1 MCGISGIW
9 RNSNSSFDFKS
20 IERMKLKI
28 SHRGPDGNGTWRSK
42 GQKVILGHNRLS
54 IIDLSEN
61 GAQPMTRGD
70 YTISFNG
77 EIYNY
82 LEIKKELE
90 NKNTLF
96 STDSDTEVLLAA
108 YQRWGADMLQK
119 LDGMFA
125 FAIYDEVKDELFC
138 ARDRFGEKPFYY
150 GFYNGDFYFASE
162 IKALWEIGIDT
173 SINENLLFNYLHF
186 DLVENPHNQK
196 QTFYKEIN
204 KLRPS
209 HSFIYKGGNQIKQSR
224 YWNISISDSVDIS
237 FSDASYR
244 FKELLNTSVERRLRS
259 DVKVGSSLSGGLDSS
274 SIVALVSK
282 LSNENAT
289 FSARFKN
296 FSKDEGEF
304 IEIIQNK
311 FNTKHFNVNVQE
323 MDLIKELDRLIYHQE
338 EPFQT
343 GSIYA
348 QYCVYQEAKKRGGT
362 VMLDG
367 QGADE
372 FLGGY
377 SKDFQFYFREL
388 INNKS
393 ERLRINTLL
402 NKNHNINTT
411 LSYKDK
417 LLLRSPKTHKFVSSV
432 EKKISNK
439 RPRGI
444 HPDFYAE
451 FKNKNSPFEHFTDL
465 KSALRHEMNNQGL
478 EKLLRFADK
487 NSMAHSVEVRL
498 PFLYH
503 ELVEFVFSLPSSYLL
518 HNGWSKSI
526 LRASMSDILPSEI
539 TYRKDKIGFQA
550 PQDSWMQKKF
560 FKEILKE
567 AEQSLIQNKFITS
580 DYTAKWKI
588 LVAYKTLFERTH
600 RITI

>member
-9 RNSNSSFDFKS
+9 RNSDSSFDLQS
-20 IERMKLKI
+20 IERMKLKM
-28 SHRGPDGNGTWRSK
+28 SHRGPDGNGTWYSK
-42 GQKVILGHNRLS
+42 RQKVILGHNRLS

-61 GAQPMTRGD
+61 AAQPMTRGD
-70 YTISFNG
+70 YTTSFNG

-90 NKNTLF
+90 IKNVVF

-108 YQRWGADMLQK
+108 YQTWGTDMLQK

-125 FAIYDEVKDELFC
+125 FAIYDEIKDELFC

-162 IKALWEIGIDT
+162 IKALLEIGIDK

-186 DLVENPHNQK
+186 DLVENPHDQK

-204 KLRPS
+204 KLKPS
-209 HSFIYKGGNQIKQSR
+209 HSFIYKGGKQIKQSR
-224 YWNISISDSVDIS
+224 YWDIVISDSVDMS
-237 FSDASYR
+237 FSEASDR
-244 FKELLNTSVERRLRS
+244 FKELLNTSIERRLRS

-296 FSKDEGEF
+296 FSKDEGQF
-304 IEIIQNK
+304 IEIIQNRFK
-311 FNTKHFNVNVQE
+311 TKHFNVNVQA
-323 MDLIKELDRLIYHQE
+323 MDLIKELERLIYHQE

-348 QYCVYQEAKKRGGT
+348 QYCVYQEAKKQGVT

-372 FLGGY
+372 FLCGY
-377 SKDFQFYFREL
+377 TKDFQFYIREL
-388 INNKS
+388 INNKP
-393 ERLRINTLL
+393 ERLRINNLI
-402 NKNHNINTT
+402 NMNHSTNTT
-411 LSYKDK
+411 LNFKDS
-417 LLLRSPKTHKFVSSV
+417 LLLRSPQTHKFVSSV
-432 EKKISNK
+432 AKKISNK
-439 RPRGI
+439 RPKGI

-451 FKNKNSPFEHFTDL
+451 FKNKNTPFKQFTDL
-465 KSALRHEMNNQGL
+465 KSALKHEMNNQGL

-518 HNGWSKSI
+518 YHGWSKSI
-526 LRASMSDILPSEI
+526 LRTSMSDILPSEI
-539 TYRKDKIGFQA
+539 TYRRDKIGFQA
-550 PQDSWMQKKF
+550 PQDSWMQNKF
-560 FKEILKE
+560 FKEILKD
-567 AEQSLIQNKFITS
+567 AEQSLIENKFITS
-580 DYTAKWKI
+580 DYTSKWKI
-588 LVAYKTLFERTH
+588 LVAYKSLFEKQ
-600 RITI
+600 

>member
-9 RNSNSSFDFKS
+9 RNSNSPFDFQS
-20 IERMKLKI
+20 IERMKLKM
-28 SHRGPDGNGTWRSK
+28 SHRGPDGNGTWCSK
-42 GQKVILGHNRLS
+42 EKKVILGHNRLS

-61 GAQPMTRGD
+61 GAQPMTRGV

-82 LEIKKELE
+82 LEIKKELK
-90 NKNTLF
+90 NKNLLF

-108 YQRWGADMLQK
+108 YQTWGTDMLQK

-125 FAIYDEVKDELFC
+125 FAIYDEIKDELFC

-186 DLVENPHNQK
+186 DLVENPHDQK

-204 KLRPS
+204 KLKPS
-209 HSFIYKGGNQIKQSR
+209 HSFIYKGGKQIKQSR
-224 YWNISISDSVDIS
+224 YWDITISESVDIS
-237 FSDASYR
+237 FSEASDR
-244 FKELLNTSVERRLRS
+244 FKELLNTSIERRLRS

-296 FSKDEGEF
+296 FSKDEGQF
-304 IEIIQNK
+304 IEIIQNRFK
-311 FNTKHFNVNVQE
+311 TKHFNVNVQE

-348 QYCVYQEAKKRGGT
+348 QYCVYQEAKKQGVT

-372 FLGGY
+372 FLCGY
-377 SKDFQFYFREL
+377 TKDFQFYIREL
-388 INNKS
+388 INNKP
-393 ERLRINTLL
+393 ERLRINNLINT
-402 NKNHNINTT
+402 NHSNNTT
-411 LSYKDK
+411 LNFKDS

-432 EKKISNK
+432 AKKISNK
-439 RPRGI
+439 RPKGI
-444 HPDFYAE
+444 HPDFYTE
-451 FKNKNSPFEHFTDL
+451 FKNKNTPFKHFTDL
-465 KSALRHEMNNQGL
+465 KSALKHEMNNQGL

-503 ELVEFVFSLPSSYLL
+503 ELVEFVFTLPSSYLL
-518 HNGWSKSI
+518 QNGWSKSI
-526 LRASMSDILPSEI
+526 LRTSMSDILPSEI

-550 PQDSWMQKKF
+550 PQDSWMQNNF
-560 FKEILKE
+560 FKEIFKD

-580 DYTAKWKI
+580 DYTSKWKVM
-588 LVAYKTLFERTH
+588 VAYKTLFDK
-600 RITI
+600 

>member
-9 RNSNSSFDFKS
+9 RNSDSSFDLQS
-20 IERMKLKI
+20 IERMKLKM
-28 SHRGPDGNGTWRSK
+28 SHRGPDGNGTWYSK
-42 GQKVILGHNRLS
+42 RQKVILGHNRLS

-61 GAQPMTRGD
+61 AAQPMTRGD
-70 YTISFNG
+70 YTTSFNG

-90 NKNTLF
+90 IKNVVF

-108 YQRWGADMLQK
+108 YQTWGTDMLQK

-125 FAIYDEVKDELFC
+125 FAIYDEIKDELFC

-162 IKALWEIGIDT
+162 IKALLEIGIDK

-186 DLVENPHNQK
+186 DLVENPHDQK

-204 KLRPS
+204 KLKPS
-209 HSFIYKGGNQIKQSR
+209 HSFIYKGGKQIKQSR
-224 YWNISISDSVDIS
+224 YWDIVISDSVDMS
-237 FSDASYR
+237 FSEASDR
-244 FKELLNTSVERRLRS
+244 FKELLNTSIERRLRS

-296 FSKDEGEF
+296 FSKDEGQF
-304 IEIIQNK
+304 IEIIQNRFK
-311 FNTKHFNVNVQE
+311 TKHFNVNVQA
-323 MDLIKELDRLIYHQE
+323 MDLIKELERLIYHQE

-348 QYCVYQEAKKRGGT
+348 QYCVYQEAKKQGVT

-372 FLGGY
+372 FLCGY
-377 SKDFQFYFREL
+377 TKDFQFYIREL
-388 INNKS
+388 INNKP
-393 ERLRINTLL
+393 ERLRINNLI
-402 NKNHNINTT
+402 NMNHSTNTT
-411 LSYKDK
+411 LNFKDS
-417 LLLRSPKTHKFVSSV
+417 LLLRSPQTHKFVSSV
-432 EKKISNK
+432 AKKISNK
-439 RPRGI
+439 RPKGI

-451 FKNKNSPFEHFTDL
+451 FKNKNTPFKQFTDL
-465 KSALRHEMNNQGL
+465 KSALKHEMNNQGL

-518 HNGWSKSI
+518 YHGWSKSI
-526 LRASMSDILPSEI
+526 LRTSMSDILPSEI
-539 TYRKDKIGFQA
+539 TYRRDKIGFQA
-550 PQDSWMQKKF
+550 PQDSWMQNKF
-560 FKEILKE
+560 FKEILKD
-567 AEQSLIQNKFITS
+567 AEQSLIENKFITS
-580 DYTAKWKI
+580 DYTSKWKTLI
-588 LVAYKTLFERTH
+588 AYKTLLEK
-600 RITI
+600 

>member
-9 RNSNSSFDFKS
+9 RNSNSSFDLQS
-20 IERMKLKI
+20 IERMKLKM
-28 SHRGPDGNGTWRSK
+28 SHRGPDGNSTWRSK

-61 GAQPMTRGD
+61 GTQPMTRGM

-82 LEIKKELE
+82 LELKQELE
-90 NKNTLF
+90 NKNLSF
-96 STDSDTEVLLAA
+96 STGSDTEVLLAA
-108 YQRWGADMLQK
+108 YQTWGTDMFQN

-150 GFYNGDFYFASE
+150 GFYKGDFYFASE
-162 IKALWEIGIDT
+162 IKALSEIGIDT

-186 DLVENPHNQK
+186 DLVENPLDQK
-196 QTFYKEIN
+196 QTFYKEIH
-204 KLRPS
+204 KLKPS
-209 HSFIYKGGNQIKQSR
+209 HCFIYKGGNQIKQTR
-224 YWNISISDSVDIS
+224 YWDIAISDSADMS
-237 FSDASYR
+237 FSEASKR
-244 FKELLNTSVERRLRS
+244 FKELLNTSVKRRLRS

-282 LSNENAT
+282 LSKENAT

-296 FSKDEGEF
+296 FSKDEGQF

-311 FNTKHFNVNVQE
+311 FKTKHFNVNVQE
-323 MDLIKELDRLIYHQE
+323 MDLIKELDRLIDHQE

-348 QYCVYQEAKKRGGT
+348 QYCVYQEAKRQGVT

-372 FLGGY
+372 FLCGY
-377 SKDFQFYFREL
+377 AKDFQFYFKEL
-388 INNKS
+388 INNKP
-393 ERLRINTLL
+393 ERLRINSLINT
-402 NKNHNINTT
+402 NHSINTT
-411 LSYKDK
+411 LNFKDF
-417 LLLRSPKTHKFVSSV
+417 LLLRSPKTHKFVSSAA
-432 EKKISNK
+432 KKISNK
-439 RPRGI
+439 RPVGI
-444 HPDFYAE
+444 NPDFNAE
-451 FKNKNSPFEHFTDL
+451 FKNKNSPFKHFKDL
-465 KSALRHEMNNQGL
+465 KSALKHEMNNQGL

-526 LRASMSDILPSEI
+526 LRFSMSDILPHEI
-539 TYRKDKIGFQA
+539 TFRKDKTGFQA
-550 PQDSWMQKKF
+550 PQDSWMQNKF
-560 FKEILKE
+560 FKEIFKV

-580 DYTAKWKI
+580 NYTSKWKTLI
-588 LVAYKTLFERTH
+588 AYKTLLEK
-600 RITI
+600 

>member
-9 RNSNSSFDFKS
+9 RNSNSPFDFQS
-20 IERMKLKI
+20 IERMKLKM
-28 SHRGPDGNGTWRSK
+28 SHRGPDGNGTWCSK
-42 GQKVILGHNRLS
+42 EKKVILGHNRLS

-61 GAQPMTRGD
+61 GAQPMTRGV

-82 LEIKKELE
+82 LEIKKELK
-90 NKNTLF
+90 NKNLLF

-108 YQRWGADMLQK
+108 YQTWGTDMLQK

-125 FAIYDEVKDELFC
+125 FAIYDEIKDELFC

-150 GFYNGDFYFASE
+150 GFYNGDFYFSSE

-186 DLVENPHNQK
+186 DLVENPHDQK

-204 KLRPS
+204 KLKPS
-209 HSFIYKGGNQIKQSR
+209 HSFIYKGGKQIKQSR
-224 YWNISISDSVDIS
+224 YWDITISESVDIS
-237 FSDASYR
+237 FSEASDR
-244 FKELLNTSVERRLRS
+244 FKELLNTSIERRLRS

-296 FSKDEGEF
+296 FSKDEGQF
-304 IEIIQNK
+304 IEIIQNRFK
-311 FNTKHFNVNVQE
+311 TKHFNVNVQE

-348 QYCVYQEAKKRGGT
+348 QYCVYQEAKKQGVT

-372 FLGGY
+372 FLCGY
-377 SKDFQFYFREL
+377 TKDFQFYIREL
-388 INNKS
+388 INNKP
-393 ERLRINTLL
+393 ERLRINNL
-402 NKNHNINTT
+402 INTNHSHFTT
-411 LSYKDK
+411 LNFKDS
-417 LLLRSPKTHKFVSSV
+417 LLLRAPKTHKFVASLA
-432 EKKISNK
+432 KKISNK
-439 RPRGI
+439 RPKGI

-451 FKNKNSPFEHFTDL
+451 FKNKNTPFKHFTDL
-465 KSALRHEMNNQGL
+465 KSALKHEMNNQGL

-503 ELVEFVFSLPSSYLL
+503 ELVEFVFTLPSSYLL
-518 HNGWSKSI
+518 QNGWSKSI
-526 LRASMSDILPSEI
+526 LRTSMSDILPSEI

-550 PQDSWMQKKF
+550 PQNSWMQNKF
-560 FKEILKE
+560 FKEIFE
-567 AEQSLIQNKFITS
+567 HANQSLIQNKFITS
-580 DYTAKWKI
+580 DYTSKWKTLI
-588 LVAYKTLFERTH
+588 AYKTLLEK
-600 RITI
+600 

>member
-1 MCGISGIW
+1 M
-9 RNSNSSFDFKS
+9 
-20 IERMKLKI
+20 
-28 SHRGPDGNGTWRSK
+28 
-42 GQKVILGHNRLS
+42 
-54 IIDLSEN
+54 
-61 GAQPMTRGD
+61 
-70 YTISFNG
+70 
-77 EIYNY
+77 
-82 LEIKKELE
+82 
-90 NKNTLF
+90 
-96 STDSDTEVLLAA
+96 
-108 YQRWGADMLQK
+108 
-119 LDGMFA
+119 
-125 FAIYDEVKDELFC
+125 
-138 ARDRFGEKPFYY
+138 
-150 GFYNGDFYFASE
+150 
-162 IKALWEIGIDT
+162 
-173 SINENLLFNYLHF
+173 
-186 DLVENPHNQK
+186 
-196 QTFYKEIN
+196 
-204 KLRPS
+204 
-209 HSFIYKGGNQIKQSR
+209 
-224 YWNISISDSVDIS
+224 
-237 FSDASYR
+237 
-244 FKELLNTSVERRLRS
+244 
-259 DVKVGSSLSGGLDSS
+259 KVGSSLSGGLDSS

-348 QYCVYQEAKKRGGT
+348 QYCVYQEAKKRGVT

>member
-9 RNSNSSFDFKS
+9 RNSDSSFDLQS
-20 IERMKLKI
+20 IERMKLKMI
-28 SHRGPDGNGTWRSK
+28 HRGPDGNGTWYSNRH
-42 GQKVILGHNRLS
+42 KVILGHNRLS
-54 IIDLSEN
+54 IIDLSQN
-61 GAQPMTRGD
+61 AAQPMTRGV

-82 LEIKKELE
+82 LELKLELE
-90 NKNTLF
+90 NKNVVF

-108 YQRWGADMLQK
+108 YQTWGTDMLQK

-125 FAIYDEVKDELFC
+125 FAIYDEIKDELFC

-162 IKALWEIGIDT
+162 IKALREIGIDMR
-173 SINENLLFNYLHF
+173 INENLLFNYLHF
-186 DLVENPHNQK
+186 DLVENPNDQK

-204 KLRPS
+204 KLKPS
-209 HSFIYKGGNQIKQSR
+209 HCFIYKGGNQIKQSR
-224 YWNISISDSVDIS
+224 YWDITISESVDIS
-237 FSDASYR
+237 FSEASNR
-244 FKELLNTSVERRLRS
+244 FKELLNTSVKRRLRS

-296 FSKDEGEF
+296 FSKDEGQY
-304 IEIIQNK
+304 IEIIQKK
-311 FNTKHFNVNVQE
+311 FKTNHFNVNVQE
-323 MDLIKELDRLIYHQE
+323 MDFIKELERLIYHQE

-348 QYCVYQEAKKRGGT
+348 QYCVYQEAKKQGVT

-372 FLGGY
+372 FLCGY
-377 SKDFQFYFREL
+377 TKDFQFYIREL
-388 INNKS
+388 INNKP
-393 ERLRINTLL
+393 ERLRINSL
-402 NKNHNINTT
+402 INTNHST
-411 LSYKDK
+411 NTRLYFKDLVLLKSPRTYKY
-417 LLLRSPKTHKFVSSV
+417 LSSV
-432 EKKISNK
+432 SKKISTN
-439 RPRGI
+439 RPIGI
-444 HPDFYAE
+444 HPDFYAA
-451 FKNKNSPFEHFTDL
+451 FKNKNSPFKQFTDL
-465 KSALRHEMNNQGL
+465 KSALKHEMNNQGL

-503 ELVEFVFSLPSSYLL
+503 ELVEFVFSLPGSYLL

-526 LRASMSDILPSEI
+526 LRTSMSDSLPSKI

-550 PQDSWMQKKF
+550 PQDIWMQNKLLQELIKN
-560 FKEILKE
+560 
-567 AEQSLIQNKFITS
+567 AEQVLTQNNYITS
-580 DYTAKWKI
+580 DYHSKWKI
-588 LVAYKTLFERTH
+588 LIAYKSLFQH
-600 RITI
+600 